1 MQPLTACFYWK
12 AGDDMARRKTLK
24 LSTPEDVRKAI
35 SRVANMTLNGEIDA
49 KKANT
54 LLYACNAALS
64 AIRTDEYG
72 NKVEQLE
79 ALLKEQER
87 KYK

>member
-1 MQPLTACFYWK
+1 
-12 AGDDMARRKTLK
+12 MARRKTLK

-35 SRVANMTLNGEIDA
+35 SRVANMTLNGEIDS

-54 LLYACNAALS
+54 LLYACHAALS

-72 NKVEQLE
+72 KKVEQLE
-79 ALLKEQER
+79 ALLMEMER
-87 KYK
+87 KNKGK